1 MNCASIKESENPLTE
16 NLTVSEDFETNKEIE
31 AIDMEKYNEMVI
43 LQQIEDVEKKRK
55 EVETDANKR
64 VQEYNAIA
72 KGLKDRY
79 AAFLEKTNTKNG
91 WDDFKNHWYWKSYF
105 ENLNKTSYSEEDN
118 QRDNLNPANY
128 YPVELSKDYQQIGN
142 FNGASD
148 EPAPYVDEDRVYL
161 SSSGEYVYDYVQNKI
176 FPKDK
181 KMVYDEN
188 TVDGVKEKI
197 KELQNQPLQ
206 LTNSQQEKVS
216 NLVFKLKELKNNVN
230 INPESTPRP
239 TKIKED
245 FESVDPTLVEIYQK
259 TLPPNE
265 YNIKPKPVKRNL
277 LLNYIYCLIFVLFLY
292 LVFKT
297 S

>member
-16 NLTVSEDFETNKEIE
+16 NLNYSEGFNQGTE

-64 VQEYNAIA
+64 VQEYNSIA

-79 AAFLEKTNTKNG
+79 NAFLEKTNTKNG

-105 ENLNKTSYSEEDN
+105 ENLNKTSYSEEEN

-128 YPVELSKDYQQIGN
+128 YPIELNKDYQQIGN
-142 FNGASD
+142 FNTMSD
-148 EPAPYVDEDRVYL
+148 EPAPYVDEEKVYL
-161 SSSGEYVYDYVQNKI
+161 SSTGEYEYDYVQNKI

-181 KMVYDEN
+181 KIVYDEN
-188 TVDGVKEKI
+188 TIDGIKQKI
-197 KELQNQPLQ
+197 KDLQNQPLE
-206 LTNSQQEKVS
+206 LTNQQKDNIS
-216 NLVFKLKELKNNVN
+216 NLVFKLKELKND
-230 INPESTPRP
+230 INNDSNNTSTP
-239 TKIKED
+239 KIKEE
-245 FESVDPTLVEIYQK
+245 FESVDPKLVEIYQK
-259 TLPPNE
+259 TLPPTEN
-265 YNIKPKPVKRNL
+265 NIKLKPIKRNL
-277 LLNYIYCLIFVLFLY
+277 LLNYVYCLIFILFLY

>member
-16 NLTVSEDFETNKEIE
+16 NLNFSEDFETTTQ

-43 LQQIEDVEKKRK
+43 LQQFEDVEKKRK

-79 AAFLEKTNTKNG
+79 AVFLEKTKTKNG

-128 YPVELSKDYQQIGN
+128 FPVELSKDYHKIGN
-142 FNGASD
+142 FNAVSD
-148 EPAPYVDEDRVYL
+148 EPAPYVDEERVYL
-161 SSSGEYVYDYVQNKI
+161 SSSGEYEYDYVQNKI

-206 LTNSQQEKVS
+206 LTNNQEEKVS
-216 NLVFKLKELKNNVN
+216 NLVFKLKELKNNQNN
-230 INPESTPRP
+230 ISSVPTPTP

-245 FESVDPTLVEIYQK
+245 FESVDPKLVEIYQK
-259 TLPPNE
+259 TLQSNE
-265 YNIKPKPVKRNL
+265 YNIKPKPIKRNL
-277 LLNYIYCLIFVLFLY
+277 LLNYIYCLIFILFLY

>member
-16 NLTVSEDFETNKEIE
+16 NLNFSEDFETTTQ

-43 LQQIEDVEKKRK
+43 LQQFEDVKKKRK

-79 AAFLEKTNTKNG
+79 TVFLEKTNTKNG

-105 ENLNKTSYSEEDN
+105 ENINKTGYSEEDN

-128 YPVELSKDYQQIGN
+128 YPVELTKEYQQIGN
-142 FNGASD
+142 FNAVSD

-161 SSSGEYVYDYVQNKI
+161 SSSGEYEYDYVQNKI

-206 LTNSQQEKVS
+206 LTDKQEEKVS
-216 NLVFKLKELKNNVN
+216 NLVFKLKELKNNPSN
-230 INPESTPRP
+230 ITSVPTP
-239 TKIKED
+239 TQIKED
-245 FESVDPTLVEIYQK
+245 FESVDPKLVEIYQK

-265 YNIKPKPVKRNL
+265 YNIKPKPIKRNL
-277 LLNYIYCLIFVLFLY
+277 LLNYTYCLIFILFLY